1 MSMKRKFYLLTAL
14 LTLALTSVN
23 AQGIEV
29 PEDAPRETWQ
39 LVYDD
44 YRSIVHYSTPEYKDL
59 TMDVTVVR
67 GENCLYIQGLA
78 KSCPTSWV
86 KVGFPDDGKL
96 NNTLLL
102 WSNQPVEATGETQ
115 YLNTGTLIVNFYS
128 GHTFSTYSIC
138 CPSGSLPLVFK
149 RNLGSD
155 RLEYEAAE
163 RTGFWLNKEPDEDN
177 AFTEFKR
184 WQVDGVPEP
193 ILIEETKF
201 PEAEV
206 YVHPRLIDKTG
217 GTAGIN
223 TPVDDQAD
231 APIYTLSGIK
241 ADPDHLI
248 PGIYVSQGKKIVVR

>member
-1 MSMKRKFYLLTAL
+1 MIRKIYTILTL
-14 LTLALTSVN
+14 LTLCTVGMH
-23 AQGIEV
+23 AQEIEV
-29 PEDAPRETWQ
+29 PEDAQRETWQ
-39 LVYDD
+39 LIYDD
-44 YRSIVHYSTPEYKDL
+44 YRSISYYNTPEYKDL

-86 KVGFPDDGKL
+86 KIGLPDDDIL
-96 NNTLLL
+96 NNQLLL
-102 WSNQPVEATGETQ
+102 WANQTVEATGETQ
-115 YLNTGTLIVNFYS
+115 YLNTGTLAGDFYS
-128 GHTFSTYSIC
+128 GHTFTELIIRC
-138 CPSGSLPLVFK
+138 NSGSLPLVFK

-155 RLEYEAAE
+155 WLEYEAAE
-163 RTGFWLNKEPDEDN
+163 RTGFWLNKEPDEGN

-184 WQVDGVPEP
+184 WQVDGVPKP
-193 ILIEETKF
+193 ILIEETEF

-223 TPVDDQAD
+223 TPVDDLAD

-241 ADPDHLI
+241 ADRDHLI
-248 PGIYVSQGKKIVVR
+248 PGIYVSQGKKIVVK